1 MAVQMSRQAE
11 ARKQNKDLI
20 RGNAISETAPDST
33 HVDLVEPHKRDSKS
47 AMKPEDGVRPKSD
60 RKCMWCG
67 GQQQKRQ
74 SCPAK
79 DITCNSCHKRGHFQA
94 VCLSRKQTGKRRSI
108 NEVADLEEVEVPFL
122 GEVYSSEADF
132 WTTSVKVDGHETHFK
147 LDTGAAVSIVS
158 DKESWLKD
166 HQLTK
171 SQQILRGPGGTILP
185 VMGTF
190 RATLTYKERQIS
202 ETVFVLKDQFY
213 SLLSKK
219 ACVDL
224 GLIARIGEVNTQ
236 PVNFIGEFP
245 QLFSGLGKLETK
257 YQIKLNPDIKPVCLY
272 TPRKVPHPLLPKVKN
287 EIDSMLRQGVISPVT
302 VPTEWCSGIVPV
314 PKPNGRVRICVDLTP
329 LNKAVQ
335 HETHPMGSVDESL
348 AMLGESRVFTKLD
361 ANSGFWQIPLDED
374 SKLEHLCHPL
384 WPLLLQP
391 PALWN

>member
-1 MAVQMSRQAE
+1 
-11 ARKQNKDLI
+11 
-20 RGNAISETAPDST
+20 
-33 HVDLVEPHKRDSKS
+33 
-47 AMKPEDGVRPKSD
+47 
-60 RKCMWCG
+60 MWCG
-67 GQQQKRQ
+67 GQQHKRQ

-79 DITCNSCHKRGHFQA
+79 DATCNSCHKRGHFKA
-94 VCLSRKQTGKRRSI
+94 VCLSKKQTAKRRSI

-122 GEVYSSEADF
+122 SEVCSHKADF
-132 WTTSVKVDGHETHFK
+132 WTAIVKLDGHETHFK
-147 LDTGAAVSIVS
+147 LDTGAAVSVVS
-158 DKESWLKD
+158 DKEPWFKD
-166 HQLTK
+166 HQVTK
-171 SQQILRGPGGTILP
+171 SHKILRGLGGTILS

-202 ETVFVLKDQFY
+202 ETVFVLKDQLY

-224 GLIARIGEVNTQ
+224 GLITRIGEVNTQ

-245 QLFSGLGKLETK
+245 QLFHGLGKLETK
-257 YQIKLNPDIKPVCLY
+257 YHIKLNPDVKPVCLY
-272 TPRKVPHPLLPKVKN
+272 TPRKIPHPLLPKVKN

-302 VPTEWCSGIVPV
+302 VPTEWYFGIVPV

-335 HETHPMGSVDESL
+335 RETHPMGSVDESL

-374 SKLEHLCHPL
+374 SKLLTTFVTPFGRFCFNHLPFGISSA
-384 WPLLLQP
+384 P
-391 PALWN
+391 